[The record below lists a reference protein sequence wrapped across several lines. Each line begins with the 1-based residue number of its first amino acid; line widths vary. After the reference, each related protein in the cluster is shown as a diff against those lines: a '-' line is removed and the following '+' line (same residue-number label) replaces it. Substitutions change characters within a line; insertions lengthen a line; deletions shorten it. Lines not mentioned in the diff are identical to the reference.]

1 MSHDKNSQM
10 RCLIRAT
17 LQKNFLCVLNL
28 TACVI
33 FLGLINGVA
42 YTEALRRMTQAVW
55 EREWSGFLHA
65 LCGFGAVLL
74 CSLILNIGKRRKTE
88 RIGPQPG
95 SIRAVLFLWNRAAD
109 SEKTAMK
116 LEETGFSCWQKARDA
131 GLPPAQGRRMMERLL
146 RASDTAVVVTHRHEY
161 QDLFDRVVVVRD
173 GRIRQS
179 GQEIYDCFME

>member
-10 RCLIRAT
+10 RYLIRAT

-74 CSLILNIGKRRKTE
+74 CSLILNIGKKRKTE

-109 SEKTAMK
+109 SEENGNEAGRNRLFRVGRK
-116 LEETGFSCWQKARDA
+116 LGMRVFLPLREEC
-131 GLPPAQGRRMMERLL
+131 
-146 RASDTAVVVTHRHEY
+146 
-161 QDLFDRVVVVRD
+161 
-173 GRIRQS
+173 
-179 GQEIYDCFME
+179 DCFME